1 MQADRS
7 EEGRGELK
15 EKGGKEGG
23 GEEERLTDDFVV

>member
-23 GEEERLTDDFVV
+23 GEERLIDDFVV